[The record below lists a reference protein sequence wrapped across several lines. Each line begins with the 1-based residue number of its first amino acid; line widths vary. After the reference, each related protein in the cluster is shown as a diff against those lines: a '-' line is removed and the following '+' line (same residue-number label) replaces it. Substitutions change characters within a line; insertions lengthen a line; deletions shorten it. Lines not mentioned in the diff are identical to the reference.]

1 MGQKKGFNV
10 PVTVLSGIG
19 GSVQTTNQGVRSQ
32 SFETSGVKRS
42 TVAVMQ
48 RSGYHRR
55 EKTRWR
61 TLSSGP
67 SERLSS
73 GRQPLSRGIHLLQAI
88 LKEQIIL
95 SHVRFVFSLIFPPTR
110 NICIAYS
117 STSLTCKFR
126 DLVRKWHHNSDD
138 STDIIFRLILS
149 VLYFSLISSC
159 VIHHLLWHLFFAA
172 QFQGQMICFHY

>member
-1 MGQKKGFNV
+1 MADIIIL
-10 PVTVLSGIG
+10 TVRKII
-19 GSVQTTNQGVRSQ
+19 Q
-32 SFETSGVKRS
+32 
-42 TVAVMQ
+42 
-48 RSGYHRR
+48 
-55 EKTRWR
+55 R
-61 TLSSGP
+61 TLAIIPWHS
-67 SERLSS
+67 
-73 GRQPLSRGIHLLQAI
+73 LLQAI

-95 SHVRFVFSLIFPPTR
+95 SHVRFLFFLIFPPTT

-117 STSLTCKFR
+117 STFVTCKFR